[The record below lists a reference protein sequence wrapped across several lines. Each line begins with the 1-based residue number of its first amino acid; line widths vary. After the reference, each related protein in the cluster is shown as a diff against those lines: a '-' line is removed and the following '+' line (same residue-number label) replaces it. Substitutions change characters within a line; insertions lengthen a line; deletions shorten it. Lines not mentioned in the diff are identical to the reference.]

1 MVNKI
6 IDGISIKINELFG
19 DNYYIYSENVKQG
32 FKEPCFFISLL
43 KPSSTPKLGNRSL
56 REYNFGIQYF
66 PSSSNSKNAEMYEV
80 SEKLISGLEYISFE
94 NKLLRGSKIKAEIV
108 DDVLYFFIKYSL
120 FVVQKEE
127 DEELFGSLKLIQKL
141 KS

>member
-66 PSSSNSKNAEMYEV
+66 PSSSNSKNTEMYEV

-94 NKLLRGSKIKAEIV
+94 NKLLRGSNINAEIV
-108 DDVLYFFIKYSL
+108 DDVLHFFIKYSL

>member
-108 DDVLYFFIKYSL
+108 DDVLHFFIKYSL
-120 FVVQKEE
+120 FAVQKEE
-127 DEELFGSLKLIQKL
+127 DEELFGSLELIQKL

>member
-66 PSSSNSKNAEMYEV
+66 PRSSNSKNAEMYEV

-108 DDVLYFFIKYSL
+108 DDVLHLFIKYSL

-127 DEELFGSLKLIQKL
+127 AEELFGSLKLIQKL

>member
-56 REYNFGIQYF
+56 REYNFVIQYF
-66 PSSSNSKNAEMYEV
+66 PSSSNSKNAEMYDV

-108 DDVLYFFIKYSL
+108 DDVLNFFIKYSL
-120 FVVQKEE
+120 FVVQKED
-127 DEELFGSLKLIQKL
+127 DEELFGSLQLIQKL

>member
-80 SEKLISGLEYISFE
+80 SEKLTSGLEYIYFE
-94 NKLLRGSKIKAEIV
+94 NKLLRGSTIKAEIV
-108 DDVLYFFIKYSL
+108 DDVLHFFIKYSL

>member
-108 DDVLYFFIKYSL
+108 DDVLHFFIKYSL

-127 DEELFGSLKLIQKL
+127 DEELFCSLKLIQKL